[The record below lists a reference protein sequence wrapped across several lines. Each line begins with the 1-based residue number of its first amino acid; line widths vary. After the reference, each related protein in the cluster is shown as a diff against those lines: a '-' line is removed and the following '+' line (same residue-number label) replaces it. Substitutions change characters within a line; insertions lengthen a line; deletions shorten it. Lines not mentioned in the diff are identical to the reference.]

1 MQKFFEQVLFSVA
14 GYDITLAGIV
24 FNGLLIGFFVL
35 FWQLLNRRIFPRY
48 FKGDDMLPQ
57 RQKLRRLVL
66 GFFLIL
72 FLITVQLSIGLDL
85 ELYTNERVTITLVN
99 IFQALLLWQAA
110 RLTDFVLSILLN
122 KRLQRE
128 QAQKAQQEG
137 PESKSKDEPKRVSGT
152 RLVQYIVYLIA
163 ILFILNA
170 VLNLNFEVL
179 PIKTGDDGEKI
190 SITLAEVFYFVLVLL
205 IARLI
210 IWIITN
216 LILPGYYKNREVD
229 IGSQFAINQLLKYV
243 IYTIGL
249 IVAIESLGV
258 NLTLIW
264 GGAAALLVGVGLGL
278 QQTFNDLFSG
288 IILLTERSVQ
298 VGDVVDLQG
307 LVGTV
312 KRIGIRTSEVQ
323 SRQNIIVIVPNSKLI
338 VDNVV
343 NWSHNDRKARFWV
356 TVGVAYGSDTT
367 LVKELLLKAA
377 RSHKKVLG
385 YPPPFV
391 RFTDFGNSSLDFELH
406 FFSREFILIENVKSD
421 LRFEIDRLFRE
432 HEVTIPFPQQDVW
445 FKNALDMHGAN
456 GPARDQR
463 QHRLQSDSESGPK
476 NT

>member
-1 MQKFFEQVLFSVA
+1 MQEFFNQVLFSIA
-14 GYDITLAGIV
+14 GYDITLASVLFIS
-24 FNGLLIGFFVL
+24 LLAGAFVL
-35 FWQLLNRRIFPRY
+35 IWQLLNRRIFPRY
-48 FKGDDMLPQ
+48 FAGDDMLAQ
-57 RQKLRRLVL
+57 RKKLRRLVL
-66 GFFLIL
+66 GAFLIL
-72 FLITVQLSIGLDL
+72 FIITLQLSIGLDV
-85 ELYTNERVTITLVN
+85 ELYNNERITITLVN
-99 IFQALLLWQAA
+99 LFQALLLWQTA

-128 QAQKAQQEG
+128 QAQKAQKEG
-137 PESKSKDEPKRVSGT
+137 LEPKGREKTQRVSGT

-179 PIKTGDDGEKI
+179 PIKTGEDGEKI
-190 SITLAEVFYFVLVLL
+190 SITLAEIFYFVLVLL

-210 IWIITN
+210 IWILTN

-229 IGSQFAINQLLKYV
+229 IGSQYAINQLLKYV

-323 SRQNIIVIVPNSKLI
+323 TRQNIVVIVPNSKLI

-406 FFSREFILIENVKSD
+406 FFSREFMLIENVMSD

-445 FKNALDMHGAN
+445 FKNALDMQANN
-456 GPARDQR
+456 GPARDSQEQR
-463 QHRLQSDSESGPK
+463 IHRD
-476 NT
+476 TD